1 MLVRAVRSCQRGPAV
16 HRAVVAALA
25 LSLARAGL
33 VAAQEPASRPS
44 THTVKRGDTLWDIA
58 KSYLGDPFLWPEIYR
73 LNTDVVEDPHWIY
86 PGEVLKLPGAQVVAA
101 APPTTPAPAADTARP
116 QPIIASTPAPVVDST
131 PRVQERPRPTV
142 RWGEYIA
149 APWVDQ
155 RGGPR
160 DWGTIIGTADLSPHH
175 NAEQRANFDPYD
187 KVLFSPPPGAPNAP
201 RARYLSYVLGPLIEN
216 FGQIVI
222 PTGIIEVERP
232 SENGD
237 AGIAHVV
244 TVFNQIS
251 LRHRLIPYDTA
262 VLSIVGRPAPVTN
275 GQSGKIRWMYRQP
288 TLPDLQRY
296 VVVDLSGREGVGPGD
311 QIELLQPRLR
321 GYDGQLGT
329 PELSIGRAQVVRVT
343 EFGATAILTN
353 IERPKVE
360 EGTNVRVS
368 AKMP

>member
-1 MLVRAVRSCQRGPAV
+1 MLVRAVRNCQRGPTVFRVA
-16 HRAVVAALA
+16 AAALA
-25 LSLARAGL
+25 FSLARTGL
-33 VAAQEPASRPS
+33 VAAQEPVSRPA

-58 KSYLGDPFLWPEIYR
+58 RTYLSDPFLWPEIYR

-101 APPTTPAPAADTARP
+101 APAAEPAADTTRP
-116 QPIIASTPAPVVDST
+116 QPIITSTPVPVADTT
-131 PRVQERPRPTV
+131 PRFQERPRPTV

-160 DWGTIIGTADLSPHH
+160 DWGTIMGTADLSPHM
-175 NAEQRANFDPYD
+175 NAKDRENFDPYD
-187 KVLFSPPPGAPNAP
+187 KVLFSPPPGAPNVAK
-201 RARYLSYVLGPLIEN
+201 ARYLSYVLGPLIED

-237 AGIAHVV
+237 AGVAHVV
-244 TVFNQIS
+244 TVFNQIQ
-251 LRHRLIPYDTA
+251 RQHRLIPYDTS
-262 VLSIVGRPAPVTN
+262 VMSIVGRPAPVTN
-275 GQSGKIRWMYRQP
+275 GRSGKIRWMYRQP
-288 TLPDLQRY
+288 VLPDLQRY
-296 VVVDLSGREGVGPGD
+296 LVLDLSGREGVGPGD
-311 QIELLQPRLR
+311 QIELYQPRLR
-321 GYDGQLGT
+321 GEDGQLGT
-329 PELSIGRAQVVRVT
+329 PELSIGHAQVVKVT
-343 EFGATAILTN
+343 QFGATAILMN

-360 EGTNVRVS
+360 EGTTVRVS

>member
-1 MLVRAVRSCQRGPAV
+1 MLVRAVRSCQRGSTVYRVA
-16 HRAVVAALA
+16 AAALA
-25 LSLARAGL
+25 FSLARSGL
-33 VAAQEPASRPS
+33 AAAQEPVSRPA

-58 KSYLGDPFLWPEIYR
+58 KMYLSDPFLWPEIYR

-101 APPTTPAPAADTARP
+101 APAPAATPAADTTRP
-116 QPIIASTPAPVVDST
+116 QPIITTPAPVAVDTT
-131 PRVQERPRPTV
+131 PRVQETPRPAV

-160 DWGTIIGTADLSPHH
+160 DWGTIMGTADLSPHI
-175 NAEQRANFDPYD
+175 NSGDRANFDPYD

-201 RARYLSYVLGPLIEN
+201 RARYLAYVLGPLIED

-222 PTGIIEVERP
+222 PTGIVEVDRP

-237 AGIAHVV
+237 AGVAHVV
-244 TVFNQIS
+244 RVFNQ
-251 LRHRLIPYDTA
+251 LQRDQRLIPYDT
-262 VLSIVGRPAPVTN
+262 SIMSVVGRPAPVTN
-275 GQSGKIRWMYRQP
+275 GRSGRIRWMFRSP
-288 TLPDLQRY
+288 VLPDLQRY
-296 VVVDLSGREGVGPGD
+296 LVFDISRRDGIGPGD
-311 QIELLQPRLR
+311 QIELYQPRLR
-321 GYDGQLGT
+321 GEDGRLGT

-343 EFGATAILTN
+343 PFGATAIVTS

-360 EGTNVRVS
+360 EGTTVRVS